1 MYKPE
6 LIVFGAG
13 NDDLRASGIR
23 LANQSEHLGWFDRVH
38 LFDETSLDKDYYD
51 TFFQFDPSESKGFG
65 YWSWKLFLIRRVYAV
80 LSQGD
85 TLVYLD
91 AGCELNAR
99 GAGRFNEYIAHSQ
112 LHGAAIFQLPHL
124 ARSWTK
130 YHPMLDFGSHYT
142 DRLQVVGGVL
152 FVTKSAKASR
162 LLDRWWELA
171 THEGGLLLMDP
182 LPNEPQRPDFQQ
194 HRHDQ
199 SLLSWAVYEAGIPTI
214 PDETYFDDWRQ
225 GITKPILTLRNKTGE
240 PRLEFLLRP
249 RWQRK
254 LLRLVGKEPG
264 RR

>member
-1 MYKPE
+1 MNKSE

-13 NDDLRASGIR
+13 GEDLRASAVR
-23 LANQSEHLGWFDRVH
+23 LANQSECLGWFDRIH
-38 LFDETSLDKDYYD
+38 LFDETSLDNSYYD
-51 TFFQFDPSESKGFG
+51 TFFQFDPPRSKGFG
-65 YWSWKLFLIRRVYAV
+65 YWSWKLFLLRRIYPA

-85 TLVYLD
+85 TLIYLD
-91 AGCELNAR
+91 AGCELNPR
-99 GAGRFNEYIAHSQ
+99 GQDRFYEYIDHSQ
-112 LHGAAIFQLPHL
+112 RHGAAIFQLPHL

-130 YHPMLDFGSHYT
+130 QHPMLDFDSHYT

-152 FVTKSAKASR
+152 FITKSAEASR

-171 THEGGLLLMDP
+171 SYDGGILLKDP
-182 LPNEPQRPDFQQ
+182 LPTEPQRPGFQQ

-199 SLLSWAVYEAGIPTI
+199 SLLSWAVYETGIPTI
-214 PDETYFDDWRQ
+214 PDETYFEDWRR
-225 GITKPILTLRNKTGE
+225 GVTKPILTLRNKTGE

-254 LLRLVGKEPG
+254 LLRLFGKEPG